1 MTIETFWEYIKS
13 LENLDVFTVTNNEKN
28 TIKIV
33 EDTGSMKDRVI
44 IEQRVSYPTR
54 EDLWFAY
61 QLLTTEKK
69 LNRIPDLDWL
79 KEKRV
84 SSIVFAIL
92 STMPNVSI
100 QDAGKNNPTLLIDN

>member
-1 MTIETFWEYIKS
+1 MNLETFWEFIKS
-13 LENLDVFTVTNNEKN
+13 LENRDVLTVTENEKN
-28 TIKIV
+28 TIIIV
-33 EDTGSMKDRVI
+33 EDTGSMSDKVI
-44 IEQRVSYPTR
+44 IEKRESFPTR

>member
-1 MTIETFWEYIKS
+1 MTIEAFWEFIKS
-13 LENLDVFTVTNNEKN
+13 LETRAVLTLTENEIN
-28 TIKIV
+28 TIKTV

-61 QLLTTEKK
+61 QLLTREKK